1 MSNFSKKMLVLFI
14 ATMPI
19 SFITPVTA
27 IVHKT
32 ALVPITTLTEVEF
45 LVLVVI
51 IFLGISLIKAIDNN
65 YNVEVLNKGSEVR
78 VRLYSKTL

>member
-1 MSNFSKKMLVLFI
+1 
-14 ATMPI
+14 MPI

-32 ALVPITTLTEVEF
+32 ALVPITTLTGVKF
-45 LVLVVI
+45 LVLVAI

-65 YNVEVLNKGSEVR
+65 YNIEVLNKGSEVR